1 MIRTALST
9 IHESEEGHVAPA
21 AGTLLGVAGAIILAI
36 GAASDRGLV
45 TIIGGVVLA
54 LGVIGVGAMHHH
66 TVDADLYGRI
76 DKLNGK

>member
-1 MIRTALST
+1 MIRSAFAS

-21 AGTLLGVAGAIILAI
+21 VGSLIAGAGAIILAI
-36 GAASDRGLV
+36 GAASDRGPL
-45 TIIGGVVLA
+45 TIVGGIVLA
-54 LGVIGVGAMHHH
+54 VAFVGYDIAHHR